1 MLILFVYLLDF
12 GEMSMAYMTKQ
23 WLQAKTERNRVY
35 LPTDVSVQTKIVSNG
50 AQIEFYLA
58 NSDGDYHVLIL
69 SCDELIDD
77 IIASY
82 LRASNDSQILE
93 EVAQIALN
101 PLSNSELISFLTRFL
116 AEYSKLNSSE
126 PRKI

>member
-50 AQIEFYLA
+50 AQIEF
-58 NSDGDYHVLIL
+58 
-69 SCDELIDD
+69 
-77 IIASY
+77 
-82 LRASNDSQILE
+82 
-93 EVAQIALN
+93 
-101 PLSNSELISFLTRFL
+101 
-116 AEYSKLNSSE
+116 
-126 PRKI
+126 